1 MIVPSRQQC
10 LWFMANH
17 LMPVHIREHSRKV
30 AEIAIGLG
38 IYLNRRGTGLALAL
52 LQAGGLLH
60 DIAKARCVRTGENHA
75 VIGGEM
81 VRQLGYPLVA
91 NIVEEHVS
99 IAAGDLDGPV
109 SEALL
114 VNYADKRVKHT
125 EIVTLEERFGDLADR
140 YGDTAERKARL
151 MKNLSLF
158 MHLEEKIFAGLPIQ
172 PQDVLTWAK
181 GIDPGVS
188 DLFGM
193 PEPPPGDP
201 VMRQ

>member
-17 LMPVHIREHSRKV
+17 RMPVHIQEHSRKV

-38 IYLNRRGTGLALAL
+38 IYLNRQGAGLAIAL

-60 DIAKARCVRTGENHA
+60 DIAKVRCVRTGENHA
-75 VIGGEM
+75 VIGGQM

-91 NIVEEHVS
+91 SIVEEHVS
-99 IAAGDLDGPV
+99 IAAGELEGPV
-109 SEALL
+109 NESLL

-125 EIVTLEERFGDLADR
+125 DIVTLEERFGDLADR

-151 MKNLSLF
+151 RKNLSLF
-158 MHLEEKIFAGLPIQ
+158 MHLEEKIFASLAIQ
-172 PQDVLTWAK
+172 PKDILTWAK
-181 GIDPGVS
+181 GIDPSACGIS
-188 DLFGM
+188 GTNELL
-193 PEPPPGDP
+193 PGDH
-201 VMRQ
+201 VIRQ